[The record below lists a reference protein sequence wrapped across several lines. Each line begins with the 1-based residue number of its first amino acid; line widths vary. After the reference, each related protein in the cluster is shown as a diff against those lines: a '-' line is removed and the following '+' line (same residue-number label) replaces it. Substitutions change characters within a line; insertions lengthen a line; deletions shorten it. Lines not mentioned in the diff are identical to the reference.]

1 MNKSHISVIQ
11 GPTLRGSIR
20 TVVGVIP
27 AETLVRHHA
36 VPQRDVLRGTG
47 YQRTPSQKRV
57 NELAAS
63 ITRHLV
69 DLPTSVLLSLRG
81 ESASQVLTRLG
92 TDSYELDLDPE
103 KASTGHQLFVVDG
116 QHRVKALAKAMN
128 EDQADILNVKI
139 PFVCMIGADESQ
151 EMEQFHVVNSNAKSV
166 PTDLALE
173 LLRARSEH
181 DPSFAQRVK
190 DGGRK
195 WELDAQG
202 LTQHLAT
209 ASSTWKA
216 RIRLANSPKA
226 QTTVPSASFA
236 KSLKP
241 LLAQPT
247 LFRRIPS
254 IEQQGQVID
263 AYWRAIRRVLPEAF
277 EDPPK
282 FNIQKG
288 IGVDVMH
295 SVLPNVLDQ
304 VRAAGC
310 SMFKPESYEDLLEQT
325 LLSIEGFNGD
335 SELVTGANF
344 WRTGRDGAAGIY
356 SSAAGKRRLAEL
368 IEARL
373 PEPSL

>member
-1 MNKSHISVIQ
+1 MKETHIEVIQ
-11 GPTLRGSIR
+11 GPTLHGCIM

-27 AETLVRHHA
+27 AEMLVMHHA
-36 VPQRDVLRGTG
+36 VPQRDVLRATG
-47 YQRTPSQKRV
+47 YQRTPSPKRV
-57 NELAAS
+57 NELAGS
-63 ITRHLV
+63 ITRREV

-81 ESASQVLTRLG
+81 ESASQVLSRVG
-92 TDSYELDLDPE
+92 PDRYELALDPE
-103 KASTGHQLFVVDG
+103 KAATEHQLFVVDG

-128 EDQADILNVKI
+128 EDQADVLNVKI
-139 PFVCMIGADESQ
+139 PFVCMVGADESQ

-173 LLRARSEH
+173 LLRARAAN
-181 DPSFAQRVK
+181 DPSFEQRIK
-190 DGGRK
+190 DSGRK
-195 WELDAQG
+195 WELDAQS

-209 ASSTWKA
+209 ASSTWKG
-216 RIRLANSPKA
+216 RIRLANTKKA
-226 QTTVPSASFA
+226 QTTVPAASFV

-254 IEQQGQVID
+254 TEQQGQVID

-295 SVLPNVLDQ
+295 SVLPNLLDQ
-304 VRAAGC
+304 VRASGA
-310 SMFKPESYEDLLEQT
+310 SVFKPDSYQELVAQALHNVEAPNG
-325 LLSIEGFNGD
+325 EGD
-335 SELVTGANF
+335 LVTGADF

-373 PEPSL
+373 PEPVL

>member
-1 MNKSHISVIQ
+1 MNKSRIEVIQ
-11 GPTLRGSIR
+11 GPTLHGSIM

-36 VPQRDVLRGTG
+36 VPQRDVLRATG
-47 YQRTPSQKRV
+47 YQRTLSPKRV
-57 NELAAS
+57 NDLAGG
-63 ITRHLV
+63 ITRREV

-81 ESASQVLTRLG
+81 ECARDVLTRVG
-92 TDSYELDLDPE
+92 PDGYELELNPE
-103 KASTGHQLFVVDG
+103 KASTEHQLFVVDG
-116 QHRVKALAKAMN
+116 QHRVKALEKAMN
-128 EDQADILNVKI
+128 EDQAEILNVKI

-166 PTDLALE
+166 PTDLALD
-173 LLRARSEH
+173 LLRARAEH
-181 DPSFAQRVK
+181 DPVFAQRVK

-202 LTQHLAT
+202 LAQHLAT
-209 ASSTWKA
+209 ASSTWKN
-216 RIRLANSPKA
+216 RIRLANTPKA
-226 QTTVPSASFA
+226 QTTVPSASFV
-236 KSLKP
+236 KSLRP

-304 VRAAGC
+304 IRASGNSVFEPA
-310 SMFKPESYEDLLEQT
+310 SYQDLVSQA
-325 LLSIEGFNGD
+325 LLSIEGLNGD
-335 SELVTGANF
+335 GDMVTGSEF

-368 IEARL
+368 IEAKL
-373 PEPSL
+373 PEPIL

>member
-1 MNKSHISVIQ
+1 MNKSRIEVIQ
-11 GPTLRGSIR
+11 GPTLHGSIK

-27 AETLVRHHA
+27 AETLVRHHS
-36 VPQRDVLRGTG
+36 VPQRDVLRATG
-47 YQRTPSQKRV
+47 YQRSPSQKRV
-57 NELAAS
+57 NELAGS
-63 ITRHLV
+63 ITRREV

-81 ESASQVLTRLG
+81 ECASQVLTRVG
-92 TDSYELDLDPE
+92 PDAYELDLSPE
-103 KASTGHQLFVVDG
+103 KASTDHQLFVVDG

-166 PTDLALE
+166 PTNLALE
-173 LLRARSEH
+173 LLRARAEH
-181 DPSFAQRVK
+181 DPNFAQRVK

-209 ASSTWKA
+209 ASSTWKN

-226 QTTVPSASFA
+226 QTTVPSASFV

-277 EDPPK
+277 EEPPK

-288 IGVDVMH
+288 VGVEVLH

-304 VRAAGC
+304 VRSAGD
-310 SMFKPESYEDLLEQT
+310 SVFKPDSYRDLVAQA
-325 LLSIEGFNGD
+325 LLSIEAPNGD
-335 SELVTGANF
+335 GDMVTGVDF

-356 SSAAGKRRLAEL
+356 TSAAGKRRLAEL

-373 PEPSL
+373 PEPVL

>member
-1 MNKSHISVIQ
+1 MRKSRIEVIQ
-11 GPTLRGSIR
+11 GPTLHGGIM

-47 YQRTPSQKRV
+47 YQRTPTQKRV
-57 NELAAS
+57 NELAGS
-63 ITRHLV
+63 ISRREV
-69 DLPTSVLLSLRG
+69 DLPTSVLLSIRG
-81 ESASQVLTRLG
+81 ENGNHVLSRVG
-92 TDSYELDLDPE
+92 PDRYELELNPE
-103 KASTGHQLFVVDG
+103 MAETEHQLFVVDG
-116 QHRVKALAKAMN
+116 QHRIKALEKAMN

-139 PFVCMIGADESQ
+139 PFVCLVGADESQ

-166 PTDLALE
+166 NTDLALE
-173 LLRARSEH
+173 LLRARAAN
-181 DPSFAQRVK
+181 DPNFEQRVK
-190 DGGRK
+190 DVGRK

-209 ASSTWKA
+209 ASSTWKD
-216 RIRLANSPKA
+216 RIRLANSKKA
-226 QTTVPSASFA
+226 QTTVPAASFV

-254 IEQQGQVID
+254 FEQQGQVID

-277 EDPPK
+277 EDPSK

-295 SVLPNVLDQ
+295 AVLPNLLDQ
-304 VRAAGC
+304 VRVSGA
-310 SMFKPESYEDLLEQT
+310 SVFKPESYLDLVEEA
-325 LLSIEGFNGD
+325 LLTIEAPNG
-335 SELVTGANF
+335 EGTLVTGVDF
-344 WRTGRDGAAGIY
+344 WRTGGDGAAGIY
-356 SSAAGKRRLAEL
+356 SSAAGKRRLAEM

-373 PEPSL
+373 PEPVL

>member
-1 MNKSHISVIQ
+1 MNKSLINVIQ
-11 GPTLRGSIR
+11 GPTLKGSIK

-47 YQRTPSQKRV
+47 YQRTPSAKRV
-57 NELAAS
+57 NELASS
-63 ITRHLV
+63 ITRRLV

-81 ESASQVLTRLG
+81 ESANDVLTRVG
-92 TDSYELDLDPE
+92 PDAYELDLDPE
-103 KASTGHQLFVVDG
+103 KAASEHQLFVVDG
-116 QHRVKALAKAMN
+116 QHRIKALARAMN

-139 PFVCMIGADESQ
+139 PFVCLIGADEAQ

-173 LLRARSEH
+173 LLRARAEQ
-181 DPSFAQRVK
+181 DPTFAQRIK
-190 DGGRK
+190 ESGRK
-195 WELDAQG
+195 WELDAQA
-202 LTQHLAT
+202 LTQHLAMS
-209 ASSTWKA
+209 SSTWKG
-216 RIRLANSPKA
+216 RIRLANSAKA
-226 QTTVPSASFA
+226 ETTVPAASFV
-236 KSLKP
+236 KSLRP
-241 LLAQPT
+241 LLGQPT
-247 LFRRIPS
+247 LFRRVPTT
-254 IEQQGQVID
+254 EQQGQVID
-263 AYWRAIRRVLPEAF
+263 AYWRSIRRVLPEAF
-277 EDPPK
+277 EDPIK

-304 VRAAGC
+304 VRAAGD
-310 SMFKPESYEDLLEQT
+310 SIFDPTSYQELVAEA
-325 LLSIEGFNGD
+325 LLSVEAPNGD
-335 SELVTGANF
+335 GEMVTGIDF

-373 PEPSL
+373 PEPFL